1 MCVEANKK
9 FEPIVAELFMKC
21 RKLNITLAFI
31 SEACFAVPKDIRLNA
46 THCLIMK
53 ISNKELQQ
61 IA

>member
-46 THCLIMK
+46 THVL
-53 ISNKELQQ
+53 S
-61 IA
+61 